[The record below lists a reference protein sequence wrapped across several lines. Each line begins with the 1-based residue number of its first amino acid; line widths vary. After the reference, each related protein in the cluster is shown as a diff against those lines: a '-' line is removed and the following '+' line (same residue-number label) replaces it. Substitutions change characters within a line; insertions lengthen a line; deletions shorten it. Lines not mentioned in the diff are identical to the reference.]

1 MEEGQKETPSVTEE
15 KLENVD
21 IAHGPAAEGEGVD
34 KLRAAQEEIEKLK
47 DAWTRERAEFMNFKK
62 RSAQEASRARLYDLA
77 RFVGGFLPA
86 LDSLDRVCSMQSD
99 VEAVKNFLQG
109 VQMVRQEFNK
119 VLNAHNVKNVVPVNE
134 PFDPRHMEAIAMEE
148 KSGLERETVLEV
160 YEAGYIIE
168 MSETER
174 QVIRPARVK
183 VGRPAP
189 APAN

>member
-1 MEEGQKETPSVTEE
+1 MDEVQNENQSVTEE

-21 IAHGPAAEGEGVD
+21 IAHGPGPENETAD
-34 KLRAAQEEIEKLK
+34 KLRLAEEEIEKLK
-47 DAWTRERAEFMNFKK
+47 DAWTRERAEFMNYKK
-62 RSAQEASRARLYDLA
+62 RSAQEAARSRLLDLS

-86 LDSLDRVCSMQSD
+86 LDSLDRVCAMQSD

-109 VQMVRQEFNK
+109 VEMVRQEFGR
-119 VLNAHNVKNVVPVNE
+119 VLGSHNVKNVVPVNE

-148 KSGLERETVLEV
+148 MSGLERETVLEV

-168 MSETER
+168 TSETER

-183 VGRPAP
+183 VGRPAS
-189 APAN
+189 APQN